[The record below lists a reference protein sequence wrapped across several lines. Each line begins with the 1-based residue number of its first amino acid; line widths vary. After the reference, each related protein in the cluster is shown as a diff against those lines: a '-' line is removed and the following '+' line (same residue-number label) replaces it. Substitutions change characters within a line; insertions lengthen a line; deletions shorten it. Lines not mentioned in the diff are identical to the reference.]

1 MGSFGDFYGT
11 KTTVNKIYFRREW
24 KTYTNEPAPTLHER
38 CFKKYVPMKRRSKTK
53 PRCHANRDAYEKK
66 SFTRTLQ
73 KRGKPCGC
81 KSDPSGYPLG
91 GPQPNL

>member
-66 SFTRTLQ
+66 AFYTNATEKGQTMRMQVRPKRVPAWRT
-73 KRGKPCGC
+73 PA
-81 KSDPSGYPLG
+81 
-91 GPQPNL
+91 